1 MTYFRSTLAGLVTIL
16 LLVAPTAWAEGPNKA
31 RAEPAAHQQTP
42 PADAKPTLEIYGF
55 AQTDAIAEFNQNDP
69 NWFDVSRPSRLPSFA
84 NQFGE
89 DGHFYV
95 SARQS
100 RFGVKGQAPTGSAP
114 VTAVFE
120 FDLFGVGVDAGQTTF
135 RLRHAYGQW
144 KQFGA
149 GQTNSP
155 FMDPDVFPNILD
167 YWAPNGMLLYRN
179 VQVFWRPLDGDTRV
193 TVALERPGVNGDS
206 GIYAERID
214 LQGIQPRFPAPDLT
228 GEYRVAQKW
237 GYFKTSGVLRRIN
250 YDDTVEDQ
258 INLSG
263 HVTGWGVSLSSN
275 VKASPSD
282 TLKLQYVFGEG
293 IENYFNDAPKDVGV
307 KSNPGNSVT
316 PLVGDALPVHGMMVY
331 LDHKW
336 NDHWT
341 TSAGYS
347 RNDVNN
353 SDGQAPS
360 AYKSGQYVSVNLLST
375 PVKNATLGGEFQWAR
390 RENFSDG
397 FTVSD
402 LRLQFSFKYSF
413 SAKLGD

>member
-1 MTYFRSTLAGLVTIL
+1 MTRMLYVRPASVGLLAML
-16 LLVAPTAWAEGPNKA
+16 LAAPVWAQASN
-31 RAEPAAHQQTP
+31 TP

-55 AQTDAIAEFNQNDP
+55 AQADAIVDFDQNDP
-69 NWFDVSRPSRLPSFA
+69 NWFDVSRPSRLPSFPK
-84 NQFGE
+84 QFGE
-89 DGHFYV
+89 DGHFYL

-100 RFGVKGQAPTGSAP
+100 RFGVKGVAPTTSGP

-120 FDLFGVGVDAGQTTF
+120 FDLFGVGPDVGQTTF

-155 FMDPDVFPNILD
+155 FMDPDVFPNVLD

-179 VQVFWRPLDGDTRV
+179 VQVFWRPLQGATRV
-193 TVALERPGVNGDS
+193 TIALERPGVNGDS
-206 GIYAERID
+206 GVFADRID
-214 LQGIQPRFPAPDLT
+214 LQNIKPRFPAPDVT

-237 GYFKTSGVLRRIN
+237 GYVKTSGVLRRIN

-258 INLSG
+258 IDLSG
-263 HVTGWGVSLSSN
+263 HVTGWGVSFSSN
-275 VKASPSD
+275 VKAGPND

-307 KSNPGNSVT
+307 KTNPGNSVT
-316 PLVGDALPVHGMMVY
+316 PLVGDALPVQGLVLY
-331 LDHKW
+331 LDHNW
-336 NDHWT
+336 NSRWS

-347 RNDVNN
+347 RNDVTN
-353 SDGQAPS
+353 SDGQSPS
-360 AYKSGQYVSVNLLST
+360 AYKSGQYVSVNLLCT
-375 PVKNATLGGEFQWAR
+375 PVKNAIMGGEFQWAR

-397 FTVSD
+397 FNVSGV
-402 LRLQFSFKYSF
+402 RLQFSFKYSF
-413 SAKLGD
+413 SSKLGD